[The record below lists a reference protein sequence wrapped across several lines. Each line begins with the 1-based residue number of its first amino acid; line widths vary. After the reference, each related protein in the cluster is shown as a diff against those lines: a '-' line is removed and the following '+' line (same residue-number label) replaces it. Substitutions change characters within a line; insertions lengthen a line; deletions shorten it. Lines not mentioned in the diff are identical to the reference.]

1 MHFMRYKSS
10 LDRLKS
16 VWIGI
21 RSFFLSVE
29 AKMTQ
34 IKRKHHKK
42 CDKQNE
48 LKNSLGDF

>member
-1 MHFMRYKSS
+1 MLAT
-10 LDRLKS
+10 LD
-16 VWIGI
+16 WNYM

-29 AKMTQ
+29 AEITQ